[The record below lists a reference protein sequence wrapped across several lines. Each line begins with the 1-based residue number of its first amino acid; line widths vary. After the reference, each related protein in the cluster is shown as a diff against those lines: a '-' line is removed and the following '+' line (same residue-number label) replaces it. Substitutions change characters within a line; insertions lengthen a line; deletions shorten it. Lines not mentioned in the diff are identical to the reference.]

1 MNYLSEKAG
10 SIIPYV
16 PGEQPRDK
24 KYIKINTN
32 ENPYPIS
39 PAAAGAAAAALAD
52 SPLYP
57 DPEAV
62 LLKSVIARR
71 EGLDIDEVFCSNGSD
86 EALAFSFLAFFNR
99 DKEILFP
106 DITYSFYPV
115 YARLFDIPFSTI
127 PLDGEFRIDTD
138 KYMQD
143 NGGIIFPNPNAPT
156 GIFLP
161 LAHIERLL
169 EYNLDKA
176 VVIVDEAYIAF
187 GGESAARLIK
197 KYPNLLVVRTMSK
210 SHSMAG
216 LRVGYCLGDCTL
228 IDGLNRIKNS
238 FNSYVVDRCA
248 MAAAAAGL
256 SDEKYYLDT
265 SRRIIA
271 TRERVSAE
279 LVKMGFKVL
288 PSAANFIFSSP
299 PNGNA
304 QELYAFLREH
314 GVLVRYFTGD
324 RVDKFIRVTIGTDEQ
339 MDEFIRIT
347 ELFIKTFK
355 EKR

>member
-143 NGGIIFPNPNAPT
+143 NGGIIFLTPT
-156 GIFLP
+156 RLQAYFCPLP
-161 LAHIERLL
+161 I
-169 EYNLDKA
+169 
-176 VVIVDEAYIAF
+176 
-187 GGESAARLIK
+187 
-197 KYPNLLVVRTMSK
+197 
-210 SHSMAG
+210 
-216 LRVGYCLGDCTL
+216 
-228 IDGLNRIKNS
+228 
-238 FNSYVVDRCA
+238 
-248 MAAAAAGL
+248 
-256 SDEKYYLDT
+256 
-265 SRRIIA
+265 
-271 TRERVSAE
+271 
-279 LVKMGFKVL
+279 
-288 PSAANFIFSSP
+288 
-299 PNGNA
+299 
-304 QELYAFLREH
+304 
-314 GVLVRYFTGD
+314 
-324 RVDKFIRVTIGTDEQ
+324 
-339 MDEFIRIT
+339 
-347 ELFIKTFK
+347 
-355 EKR
+355 

>member
-1 MNYLSEKAG
+1 MNYLSEKAR
-10 SIIPYV
+10 SIVPYT

-39 PAAAGAAAAALAD
+39 PAAAQAAQAALAD

-62 LLKSVIARR
+62 QLKEVIARR
-71 EGLDIDEVFCSNGSD
+71 EGLDISQVFCSNGSD
-86 EALAFSFLAFFNR
+86 EALAFSFMAFF
-99 DKEILFP
+99 DKSKKVLFS

-115 YARLFDIPFSTI
+115 YARLFGIAYETV
-127 PLDGEFRIDTD
+127 PLDENFQIDVD
-138 KYMQD
+138 KYMKD

-161 LAHIERLL
+161 LVKIEELL

-176 VVIVDEAYIAF
+176 AVIVDEAYIAF
-187 GGESAARLIK
+187 GGESAAGLIN
-197 KYPNLLVVRTMSK
+197 KYPNLLVVRTLSK

-216 LRVGYCLGDCTL
+216 LRVGYCLGNSAL

-256 SDEKYYLDT
+256 ADEEYYNQT
-265 SRRIIA
+265 SRKIMA
-271 TRERVSAE
+271 TRERVRNRLLE
-279 LVKMGFKVL
+279 LGFSVL
-288 PSAANFIFSSP
+288 PSAANFIFISP
-299 PNGNA
+299 PGQDA
-304 QELYAFLREH
+304 RGLYSFLREH
-314 GVLVRYFTGD
+314 GVLVRYFEGE

-339 MDEFIRIT
+339 MNEFLRIA
-347 ELFIKTFK
+347 ELFLNK
-355 EKR
+355 